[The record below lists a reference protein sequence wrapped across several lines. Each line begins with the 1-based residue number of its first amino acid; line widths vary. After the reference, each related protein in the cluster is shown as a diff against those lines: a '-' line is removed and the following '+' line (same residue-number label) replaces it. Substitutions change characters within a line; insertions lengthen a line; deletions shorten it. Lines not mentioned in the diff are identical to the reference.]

1 MKGCFKYRFTL
12 KSACDWE
19 DNGQFCV
26 PLFNSFWLIYSQ
38 FIGSWT
44 TKIIQGCESQY
55 KPVRCWGIQVED
67 QGKKTRLGELLGKKC
82 RWEETLIYILPY
94 SCKRLQNWHLETNDY
109 SPVWSELL
117 RRREVVPAAEL
128 CRFTPRTLWP
138 ECWILNSKRSV
149 WSTGNSSY
157 KNSQKLLKSLCM
169 IHEYSFLKVIHIY
182 FC

>member
-1 MKGCFKYRFTL
+1 MKGYFKYRFTL

-38 FIGSWT
+38 FISSWT
-44 TKIIQGCESQY
+44 TMIIQGCESQY
-55 KPVRCWGIQVED
+55 KPVRCWGIQIED

-82 RWEETLIYILPY
+82 RWEETPIYILPY

-117 RRREVVPAAEL
+117 RKSCQQQSCAASHHG
-128 CRFTPRTLWP
+128 TLWP
-138 ECWILNSKRSV
+138 QCWIFNSRRSV
-149 WSTGNSSY
+149 WILETAVTKTPRN
-157 KNSQKLLKSLCM
+157 
-169 IHEYSFLKVIHIY
+169 F
-182 FC
+182 